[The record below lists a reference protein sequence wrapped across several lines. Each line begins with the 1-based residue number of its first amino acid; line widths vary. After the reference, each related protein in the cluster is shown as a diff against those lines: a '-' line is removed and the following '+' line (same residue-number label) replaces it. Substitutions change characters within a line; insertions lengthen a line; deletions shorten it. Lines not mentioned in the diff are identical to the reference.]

1 MFEKLKEYWLY
12 IILWLIALWA
22 LAYAYVHTQNSQK
35 WAEIESANFDAMT
48 TALSRSDKLKK
59 SSTVANDL
67 LQANW
72 WRTIWKYKIDDSKV
86 SYVIWETYSDIFE
99 NKKTLDVLSNLSDI
113 EEWQL
118 RTILIAQPA
127 VEVEWNESEVIVWLN
142 SDKSIE
148 IWWWTI
154 SQEDVKDTADELK
167 WYNVSAIWYTT
178 FETEQEAKDFR
189 DSYFSSYEIYE
200 IWNTWKYMILTQY
213 NTTTWWEID
222 STTTSPVPTSLSNSW
237 NVEIQTTYSW
247 IQNNLRALLAEAT
260 ALLADEYFDNHET
273 EYNQFIARANAINA
287 NIDSINEENKNDKN
301 TEITALINTLKSDI
315 LEILPCPNTDQ
326 ERNSSWICEDVL
338 YVASNWITIKAK
350 DFAIWWKE
358 YTLNWVSYY
367 VASSKWDIESKLFT
381 NYQKT
386 ERREWSD
393 ASKIITTKVTD
404 MSSLFARSRSSDKTF
419 NDDIS
424 TWDTSNVT
432 TMERMF
438 LWNYL
443 FNQDISHWDTSNV
456 TNMNYMFHAWR
467 SAYWAFNQPIWS
479 WDVSHVTSMSQMF
492 YNQANFNQNIWSWNV
507 SNVTTMWWMF
517 ECAWFDNWWSDSI
530 RNWNTWNV
538 TDMSNMF
545 WCWQLEKSIFN
556 QPINNWDVSH
566 VTNMNG
572 MFARNWNFN
581 QPLNNWNTS
590 SLTTMWTMFYR
601 TWFNQDISMWN
612 TTNITNYNRFD
623 WANMWWW
630 QASKKPIF
638 QS

>member
-22 LAYAYVHTQNSQK
+22 LAYAYVQTQNSQK

-72 WRTIWKYKIDDSKV
+72 WRSIWKYKIDDSKV

-154 SQEDVKDTADELK
+154 SQENVKDIADELK

-178 FETEQEAKDFR
+178 FDTEQEAKDFR

-213 NTTTWWEID
+213 NTTWWEID
-222 STTTSPVPTSLSNSW
+222 STTASPIPTSLSNSW

-301 TEITALINTLKSDI
+301 TEITALINTLKDDINTELDKSLTRIKAYLNNKLTQLTLILNNANFIKYSEENWRQWFINTKNTIAENIEEITESNKLTKKTEIWNDIDWLIEEATEIMNLEDEEIMFSWSNWTIIHDNLNHSIILTYTWTWSVSPSTLTISD
-315 LEILPCPNTDQ
+315 
-326 ERNSSWICEDVL
+326 RNLWA
-338 YVASNWITIKAK
+338 YKASNNRESFREINYSRRYEDKYWLFFEMWANLPFSEWWERAVISRTWATSST
-350 DFAIWWKE
+350 FAW
-358 YTLNWVSYY
+358 LRNWYHIPTNSE
-367 VASSKWDIESKLFT
+367 WDQLKNLYNNIVWTPFT
-381 NYQKT
+381 NSVNDAKLMFERLYIPMNWYHTRTRYQD
-386 ERREWSD
+386 S
-393 ASKIITTKVTD
+393 
-404 MSSLFARSRSSDKTF
+404 
-419 NDDIS
+419 
-424 TWDTSNVT
+424 
-432 TMERMF
+432 
-438 LWNYL
+438 
-443 FNQDISHWDTSNV
+443 
-456 TNMNYMFHAWR
+456 WR
-467 SAYWAFNQPIWS
+467 SLWFWIAKTI
-479 WDVSHVTSMSQMF
+479 DE
-492 YNQANFNQNIWSWNV
+492 YNASR
-507 SNVTTMWWMF
+507 
-517 ECAWFDNWWSDSI
+517 CAWFIHFFLVSDDRIDNWMAWPCNRWLVQI
-530 RNWNTWNV
+530 RPFKN
-538 TDMSNMF
+538 
-545 WCWQLEKSIFN
+545 
-556 QPINNWDVSH
+556 
-566 VTNMNG
+566 
-572 MFARNWNFN
+572 
-581 QPLNNWNTS
+581 
-590 SLTTMWTMFYR
+590 
-601 TWFNQDISMWN
+601 
-612 TTNITNYNRFD
+612 
-623 WANMWWW
+623 
-630 QASKKPIF
+630 
-638 QS
+638 